1 MASDG
6 PPWVVGANCTLAL
19 RHAAVNGNVAHGFY
33 VKPDS
38 WRVLLPKV
46 WYRGTNLSLL
56 LPAGPLPAGKRVL
69 EGVVVCRNGLVHADG
84 APSHLTAQQW
94 HAMLLAYLA
103 RVNEGL
109 TLVDPAGA
117 SWAAA
122 VEEVEDR
129 LAPLGG
135 QWLLE
140 WETRVVFVEM

>member
-6 PPWVVGANCTLAL
+6 PPWVVGTNCTLTLA
-19 RHAAVNGNVAHGFY
+19 HAAVDGGVAGGFY

-56 LPAGPLPAGKRVL
+56 LPAGPLPAGKRVV
-69 EGVVVCRNGLVHADG
+69 ECVVVSRNGLVHADG
-84 APSHLTAQQW
+84 APSHMSAQQW
-94 HAMLLAYLA
+94 HDALLAYLG

-109 TLVDPAGA
+109 TLVDPAGV
-117 SWAAA
+117 SWAVA
-122 VEEVEDR
+122 VEEWEDR
-129 LAPLGG
+129 LSPLGG

-140 WETRVVFVEM
+140 WETRVVLVEL